1 MLDSNQYL
9 IRRKIMKLLGADFRV
24 FDSHEM
30 NNEIMFS
37 HMKAFKLKEDIRLY
51 KDESKAEEL
60 VTIKARNIIDFSAA
74 YDIMDAKTEQKLGA
88 MKRKGMASI
97 LRDEWQIMDIE
108 DNVIGFVKEDSGAMA
123 IFRRF
128 VSGLIPQRFDV
139 TIGDKKVAEFQNNF
153 NPMVSKLKITF
164 LDPDNAQFPKLFGI
178 AAGMLICAIEG
189 KQG

>member
-1 MLDSNQYL
+1 
-9 IRRKIMKLLGADFRV
+9 MKLLGADFRV

-51 KDESKAEEL
+51 TDESKSEEL

-74 YDIMDAKTEQKLGA
+74 YDIVDAKSGQKLGA

-97 LRDEWQIMDIE
+97 VRDEWQIMDTE
-108 DNVIGFVKEDSGAMA
+108 DNVIGMVKEDSGALA
-123 IFRRF
+123 IFRRV

-139 TIGDKKVAEFQNNF
+139 SIGDKKVAEFQNNF

-164 LDPDNAQFPKLFGI
+164 LDPANPQFPKLFGI